1 MLGFLEAVVQFLEQ
15 RESDPVA
22 AILGKARSLFLNSI
36 AQEGQEGLDEWSLIL
51 IPFSQFFPKPSPL

>member
-1 MLGFLEAVVQFLEQ
+1 MQFLEQ